1 MKVGEVQS
9 LTTIVEPTNT
19 TDKIKEWTSSNPE
32 IVTVTEYGKITA
44 KQTGKAYI
52 TVKMSNGIYNTISI
66 TVEEEQQINKINR
79 NTNVQNSQEEDTEG
93 HRQVGATIGG
103 LTTLGVISGAVYCVN
118 KRKQ

>member
-32 IVTVTEYGKITA
+32 IVTVNEYGKITA
-44 KQTGKAYI
+44 KQMGKAYI
-52 TVKMSNGIYNTISI
+52 TVKMSNDIYNTISV
-66 TVEEEQQINKINR
+66 TVEDEEQINKINR
-79 NTNVQNSQEEDTEG
+79 NTNVQKSQEQDTEG

-103 LTTLGVISGAVYCVN
+103 LATLGAIGGAVYYVN
-118 KRKQ
+118 KRK